1 MKKIAILF
9 GALLLQGVSASGQ
22 QKEITVSEIYNG
34 TFRTQGMESL
44 RSRNNGAQYTVL
56 ERNETS
62 GATEI
67 GLYNYSSLEK
77 SRVLLSSDELEGLD
91 GFSGY
96 TFSKDESKVLLA
108 TQITPIFRRSR
119 LGVYY
124 IYDFKTGEMTKLSD
138 AAVQEPYFSPDGTQ
152 IAYVR
157 DNNLYVFNWNSKETQ
172 QITTDGKK
180 NFIINGVTDWVY
192 EEEFGFVRAF
202 DWNSDGTK
210 LAFLRF
216 DETEVPTYSMDVI
229 GENLYP
235 TQQVFKYPKAGENNA
250 EVRLFVYDL
259 KENKRTEVVVPQ
271 GYYIPRLEW
280 RNHPDMLSFQEMGRR
295 QNKLTLYN
303 YNTANQEL
311 SVLLEETDAAYVD
324 VTNDLRFFEDDSFVW
339 SSEKDGF
346 NHLYLHDA
354 NGKERRQ
361 LTKGN
366 WEVTSFYGLDTKT
379 KTLYFQGTAN
389 GSINRDI
396 YKVRANGKGFSRLS
410 EGEGT
415 HYASFSSNFSYYINQ
430 FSNAKTP
437 PIYTLHKASNGAPL
451 KEVVNN
457 SALLDR
463 LAAYDVAPKEFG
475 TIEVN
480 GHTLNMYMIKPT
492 NFDPSKKY
500 PLFMFQYSGP
510 GSQSVSNSWLGAN
523 DYWHMMLAS
532 KGYIVACIDGRG
544 TGFKGRDFKKST
556 YLNLVKYET
565 EDQISAA
572 TLLSKR
578 PYIDAERTGIWGWSF
593 GGHMASNSILKG
605 NEVFEMAIAVAPVT
619 SWRFYDTVYTERFL
633 RTPEENP
640 AGYDDNSPFNYP
652 ELLKGKFLLVH
663 GSGDDNVH
671 LQNSMRFAE
680 SLIQANKDFD
690 WAIYPDKNQGI
701 YGGNTRIHLYHK
713 MTKFV
718 LENL

>member
-1 MKKIAILF
+1 MKKTAILF
-9 GALLLQGVSASGQ
+9 GALILIGLSASGQ
-22 QKEITVSEIYNG
+22 KKEISVPEIYNG

-44 RSRNNGAQYTVL
+44 RSRNNGDQYTVL
-56 ERNETS
+56 ERNEST
-62 GATEI
+62 GASEI

-77 SRVLLSSDELEGLD
+77 SRVLLSSEGVEGLD

-108 TQITPIFRRSR
+108 TQIAPIFRRSR

-124 IYDFKTGEMTKLSD
+124 IFDFKTGETTKLSE

-157 DNNLYVFNWNSKETQ
+157 DNDLYVFNLSSKETQ
-172 QITTDGKK
+172 QLTTDGKK
-180 NFIINGVTDWVY
+180 NFVINGVTDWVY

-216 DETEVPTYSMDVI
+216 DETDVPTYSMDVI

-250 EVRLFVYDL
+250 VVSLHVYDL
-259 KENKRTEVVVPQ
+259 KENRRTEVVVPDA
-271 GYYIPRLEW
+271 YYISRLEW

-303 YNTANQEL
+303 YNAANQEL

-339 SSEKDGF
+339 TSEKDGF

-354 NGKERRQ
+354 NGKQRRQ
-361 LTKGN
+361 LTKGD

-389 GSINRDI
+389 GSINRDV
-396 YKVRANGKGFSRLS
+396 YKVRANGKNFSRLS
-410 EGEGT
+410 RGEGT

-430 FSNAKTP
+430 FSNATTP
-437 PIYTLHKASNGAPL
+437 PIYTLNKASNGAEL

-457 SALLDR
+457 DLLLER
-463 LAAYDVAPKEFG
+463 LAAYELPTKEFG
-475 TIEVN
+475 SIQVN
-480 GHTLNMYMIKPT
+480 GNDLNMYMIKPA
-492 NFDPSKKY
+492 NFDPAKTY

-510 GSQSVSNSWLGAN
+510 GSQSVSNSWLGGN

-532 KGYIVACIDGRG
+532 KGYIVACVDGRG
-544 TGFKGRDFKKST
+544 TGFKGREFKKST
-556 YLNLVKYET
+556 YLNLVRYET
-565 EDQISAA
+565 EDQIAA
-572 TLLSKR
+572 AKLLSER
-578 PYIDAERTGIWGWSF
+578 PYIDAQRTGIWGWSF
-593 GGHMASNSILKG
+593 GGHMASNAILKG

-690 WAIYPDKNQGI
+690 WAIYPDKNHGI
-701 YGGNTRIHLYHK
+701 YGGNTRVHLYNK

>member
-96 TFSKDESKVLLA
+96 TFSKDESKVLLT

-324 VTNDLRFFEDDSFVW
+324 VTNDLRFLRTTVLFGAVKKMVLTTSTFMTLT
-339 SSEKDGF
+339 EK
-346 NHLYLHDA
+346 
-354 NGKERRQ
+354 
-361 LTKGN
+361 
-366 WEVTSFYGLDTKT
+366 
-379 KTLYFQGTAN
+379 
-389 GSINRDI
+389 
-396 YKVRANGKGFSRLS
+396 
-410 EGEGT
+410 
-415 HYASFSSNFSYYINQ
+415 
-430 FSNAKTP
+430 NADN
-437 PIYTLHKASNGAPL
+437 SL
-451 KEVVNN
+451 KEIGK
-457 SALLDR
+457 S
-463 LAAYDVAPKEFG
+463 
-475 TIEVN
+475 
-480 GHTLNMYMIKPT
+480 
-492 NFDPSKKY
+492 
-500 PLFMFQYSGP
+500 PLFM
-510 GSQSVSNSWLGAN
+510 A
-523 DYWHMMLAS
+523 
-532 KGYIVACIDGRG
+532 
-544 TGFKGRDFKKST
+544 
-556 YLNLVKYET
+556 
-565 EDQISAA
+565 
-572 TLLSKR
+572 
-578 PYIDAERTGIWGWSF
+578 
-593 GGHMASNSILKG
+593 
-605 NEVFEMAIAVAPVT
+605 
-619 SWRFYDTVYTERFL
+619 
-633 RTPEENP
+633 
-640 AGYDDNSPFNYP
+640 
-652 ELLKGKFLLVH
+652 
-663 GSGDDNVH
+663 
-671 LQNSMRFAE
+671 
-680 SLIQANKDFD
+680 
-690 WAIYPDKNQGI
+690 
-701 YGGNTRIHLYHK
+701 
-713 MTKFV
+713 
-718 LENL
+718 

>member
-354 NGKERRQ
+354 DGKERRQ

-410 EGEGT
+410 EGVGT

-532 KGYIVACIDGRG
+532 KGYIVACVDGRG

-690 WAIYPDKNQGI
+690 WAIYPDKNHGI

>member
-410 EGEGT
+410 EGVGT

-463 LAAYDVAPKEFG
+463 LAAYDMAPKEFG

-532 KGYIVACIDGRG
+532 KGYIVACVDGRG

-690 WAIYPDKNQGI
+690 WAIYPDKNHGI